1 MNWSIWKTLQ
11 SGGKDV
17 NQLIREIEQANCKI
31 SSWAR
36 DMMGQKDFTTS
47 LNSQDVNFVK
57 IKVRDLG
64 FTEMPTTDEH
74 YARAQAQGLELCLPE
89 DGPTLRANYLNQLK
103 GEVIWMAMKQIAD
116 SGGCPSVFGLY
127 HGGDG
132 LWLDG
137 GVAGPD
143 DRWYLV
149 DEFVFRLSKKS
160 S

>member
-17 NQLIREIEQANCKI
+17 NQLIRENNQANYKI
-31 SSWAR
+31 SSWALG
-36 DMMGQKDFTTS
+36 MMEQKDFTTS
-47 LNSQDVNFVK
+47 PNSQDVNFVK

-89 DGPTLRANYLNQLK
+89 DGPTLRANYLNQPK
-103 GEVIWMAMKQIAD
+103 GEAIWMAMKQITVSD
-116 SGGCPSVFGLY
+116 GYPSVFELDRGD
-127 HGGDG
+127 DG
-132 LWLDG
+132 LWLDDSIALPG
-137 GVAGPD
+137 RRWFLD
-143 DRWYLV
+143 DG
-149 DEFVFRLSKKS
+149 FVFRLSKKS